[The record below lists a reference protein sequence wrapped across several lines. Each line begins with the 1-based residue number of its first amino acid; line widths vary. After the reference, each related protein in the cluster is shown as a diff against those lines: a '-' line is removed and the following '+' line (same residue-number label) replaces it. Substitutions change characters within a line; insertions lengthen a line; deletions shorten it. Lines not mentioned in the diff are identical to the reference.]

1 MSETNTPDSE
11 PEMVK
16 VRILD
21 REYQV
26 VCNPEERKGLME
38 AALYLDARMREVRES
53 GKLSS
58 VEKIAVMCALNFS
71 DELLK
76 LRQQSAERS
85 EQVDQRILELATSLD
100 GAASKTT
107 ET

>member
-1 MSETNTPDSE
+1 
-11 PEMVK
+11 MVT

-26 VCNPEERKGLME
+26 VCKPEERKGLME
-38 AALYLDARMREVRES
+38 AALYLDAQMREVRES

-76 LRQQSAERS
+76 LRQEQVDRS
-85 EQVDQRILELATSLD
+85 EQVDQRILDLAGRLE
-100 GAASKTT
+100 AADSTAA
-107 ET
+107 ES

>member
-1 MSETNTPDSE
+1 MNKPGSDSE
-11 PEMVK
+11 IVT

-26 VCNPEERKGLME
+26 VCAPGERRGLME
-38 AALYLDARMREVRES
+38 AALYLDSQMREIRES

-76 LRQQSAERS
+76 LRQGSVDRS
-85 EQVDQRILELATSLD
+85 EQIDQRIFDLASKLD
-100 GAASKTT
+100 GDAPVNT

>member
-1 MSETNTPDSE
+1 MSDNEVVT
-11 PEMVK
+11 

-26 VCNPEERKGLME
+26 VCAPGERKGLVE
-38 AALYLDARMREVRES
+38 AALYLDAQMREVRES
-53 GKLSS
+53 GKLTS

-76 LRQQSAERS
+76 LRQQGVERD
-85 EQVDQRILELATSLD
+85 EQVDQRILELASSLND
-100 GAASKTT
+100 ASSKTT
-107 ET
+107 QA

>member
-1 MSETNTPDSE
+1 MSDAELVT
-11 PEMVK
+11 

-26 VCNPEERKGLME
+26 MCSPDERRGLMD
-38 AALYLDARMREVRES
+38 AALYLDRRMREIRES

-58 VEKIAVMCALNFS
+58 AEKIAVMCALNLS

-76 LRQQSAERS
+76 LRGER
-85 EQVDQRILELATSLD
+85 EARGAQVDQRILDLAQRLE
-100 GAASKTT
+100 GAGAGES
-107 ET
+107 EH

>member
-1 MSETNTPDSE
+1 MIDSE
-11 PEMVK
+11 MVT

-26 VCNPEERKGLME
+26 VCEPGERKGLME
-38 AALYLDARMREVRES
+38 AALYLDAQMRKVRES

-76 LRQQSAERS
+76 LRQENVDRS
-85 EQVDQRILELATSLD
+85 EQIDQRILDLAQRLNGD
-100 GAASKTT
+100 PSKVAGS
-107 ET
+107 

>member
-1 MSETNTPDSE
+1 
-11 PEMVK
+11 MVT

-26 VCNPEERKGLME
+26 VCAPGERKGLME
-38 AALYLDARMREVRES
+38 AALYLDAQMREVREG

-76 LRQQSAERS
+76 LRQQSVDRS
-85 EQVDQRILELATSLD
+85 EQVDQRILDLAAALD
-100 GAASKTT
+100 AAPEKTT
-107 ET
+107 KA

>member
-1 MSETNTPDSE
+1 MAASE
-11 PEMVK
+11 PEMVM

-26 VCNPEERKGLME
+26 VCKPEERNGLME
-38 AALYLDARMREVRES
+38 AALYLDAQMREIRDS
-53 GKLSS
+53 GKLTS

-76 LRQQSAERS
+76 LKQQTADHE
-85 EQVDQRILELATSLD
+85 EQVDQRILDLARRLD
-100 GAASKTT
+100 SKASSAAES
-107 ET
+107 

>member
-1 MSETNTPDSE
+1 MADSE
-11 PEMVK
+11 MVT

-26 VCNPEERKGLME
+26 MCAPGERKGLVE
-38 AALYLDARMREVRES
+38 AALYLDAQMREVRKS

-76 LRQQSAERS
+76 LRQQSVDRS
-85 EQVDQRILELATSLD
+85 EQVDQRILELAQRLGESSPK
-100 GAASKTT
+100 AT
-107 ET
+107 EA

>member
-1 MSETNTPDSE
+1 MADSE
-11 PEMVK
+11 VVT

-26 VCNPEERKGLME
+26 VCTPDERRGLMD
-38 AALYLDARMREVRES
+38 AAMFLDSQMRQIRES

-58 VEKIAVMCALNFS
+58 VEKIAVMCALNLS

-76 LRQQSAERS
+76 LRQERDQRDAS
-85 EQVDQRILELATSLD
+85 VDQRILELAGRLES
-100 GAASKTT
+100 GRT
-107 ET
+107 ETSDA